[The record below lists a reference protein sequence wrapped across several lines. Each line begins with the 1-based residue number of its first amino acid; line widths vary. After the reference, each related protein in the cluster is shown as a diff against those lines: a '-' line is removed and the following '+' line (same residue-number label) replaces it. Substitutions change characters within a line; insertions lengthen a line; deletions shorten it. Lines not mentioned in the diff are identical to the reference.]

1 MDYGAFPPEFNSAR
15 MYAGPGSGPML
26 AAASAWD
33 TLAAELQSGAS
44 SYGSVVSELADEW
57 QGPSSAAMAEA
68 AAPYVDWLSAAAG
81 QAEQT
86 AAQARAAASA
96 YQVALASMVPLPL
109 IAANRTQLA
118 ALTMTNILGQNT
130 PAIAATEAQYGEMW
144 AQDATTM
151 YGYAGAS
158 AAASRLT
165 AFTPPPTT
173 TNPSG
178 AASQSAAVAQAT
190 GTATGTG
197 VQSALSQLLNSIT
210 SSLQSLASPV
220 TTSTSSSSL
229 TTLLSTALNDLGL
242 TSSSGTGTT
251 GIAGLGAV
259 SGNLLN
265 FLTTM
270 PFNDASFFGL
280 FMALDAMGPLIG
292 TPMNIAL
299 TQAMTPVAAAAPFA
313 ALPPAA
319 AAAGLGAA
327 GGLGGLGG
335 FGGLGG
341 LGGFGGL
348 AGLGQAASVGALSVP
363 QSWGWAATPQAALL
377 GGMPLA
383 TPLAGANLAAA
394 GAAASGLPMAAGL
407 PLMMGGLPR
416 AAGVAAAAG
425 VGGAL
430 ASKYLRPRPVVARP
444 PSAGYPPEPDY
455 TKPAA
460 AFPVPAGFSTN
471 GHAPPGYQ
479 PAIVYLPTNG
489 QAPPKN

>member
-33 TLAAELQSGAS
+33 ALAAELQSGAT
-44 SYGSVVSELADEW
+44 SYGSVVSSLADEW
-57 QGPSSAAMAEA
+57 QGPSSAAMEEA
-68 AAPYVDWLSAAAG
+68 ATPYVDWLNVAAG

-96 YQVALASMVPLPL
+96 YQVALASVVPLPE

-118 ALTMTNILGQNT
+118 ALVMTNILGQNT
-130 PAIAATEAQYGEMW
+130 PAIAANEAQYGEMW

-151 YGYAGAS
+151 YGYAAAS
-158 AAASRLT
+158 SAASRLT
-165 AFTPPPTT
+165 AFTPPPST

-197 VQSALSQLLNSIT
+197 VQSTLSQLLSSIT
-210 SSLQSLASPV
+210 TSLQNLASPV
-220 TTSTSSSSL
+220 TSPTSSTSL
-229 TTLLSTALNDLGL
+229 TTLLSTLLNDLGL
-242 TSSSGTGTT
+242 TSSSTTGTT
-251 GIAGLGAV
+251 GIAGLGAI
-259 SGNLLN
+259 SGNVMDTLVDLPI
-265 FLTTM
+265 T
-270 PFNDASFFGL
+270 DSAFFGM
-280 FMALDAMGPLIG
+280 FIAMDALQPLIG
-292 TPMNIAL
+292 TPMNVAL
-299 TQAMTPVAAAAPFA
+299 TQAMTPAPAAFIPPVAVGG
-313 ALPPAA
+313 AA
-319 AAAGLGAA
+319 AAAGMGAA
-327 GGLGGLGG
+327 GGFGG
-335 FGGLGG
+335 F
-341 LGGFGGL
+341 GGFGGL

-363 QSWGWAATPQAALL
+363 QSWGWAATPQASLL

-383 TPLAGANLAAA
+383 APLAGANLA
-394 GAAASGLPMAAGL
+394 GASGLPMAAGL
-407 PLMMGGLPR
+407 PLMMGGLPK

-430 ASKYLRPRPVVARP
+430 ASKYLPRRPVVARSP
-444 PSAGYPPEPDY
+444 AAGYPPEPDY
-455 TKPAA
+455 AQPAT

-479 PAIVYLPTNG
+479 PAIVYLPTNEH
-489 QAPPKN
+489 APQKN

>member
-15 MYAGPGSGPML
+15 IYSGPGSGPML

-33 TLAAELQSGAS
+33 ALAAELQSGAS
-44 SYGSVVSELADEW
+44 SYGSVVSSLADEW
-57 QGPSSAAMAEA
+57 QGPSSASMEEA
-68 AAPYVDWLSAAAG
+68 ATPYVNWLSAAAE

-86 AAQARAAASA
+86 AAQARFAASA
-96 YQVALASMVPLPL
+96 YQVALASMVPLPE
-109 IAANRTQLA
+109 IAANRTQLT
-118 ALTMTNILGQNT
+118 ALVMTNILGQNT

-158 AAASRLT
+158 ATASRLT
-165 AFTPPPTT
+165 AFTPPPST

-178 AASQSAAVAQAT
+178 AASQAAAVAQAT

-197 VQSALSQLLNSIT
+197 VQSTLSQLLSSIT
-210 SSLQSLASPV
+210 TSLQNLASPV
-220 TTSTSSSSL
+220 TSTSSTSL
-229 TTLLSTALNDLGL
+229 TTLLSDLLNGLGL
-242 TSSSGTGTT
+242 TSSSTVGTS
-251 GIAGLGAV
+251 GIAGLGSTA
-259 SGNLLN
+259 SG
-265 FLTTM
+265 FLESLALE
-270 PFNDASFFGL
+270 PFNLGGFFGL
-280 FMALDAMGPLIG
+280 FMGMNALTPLIT

-299 TQAMTPVAAAAPFA
+299 SQAMTPVAAAAAPFA
-313 ALPPAA
+313 ALPPAV
-319 AAAGLGAA
+319 AAAGMGAV
-327 GGLGGLGG
+327 GGLGG

-341 LGGFGGL
+341 LAG

-407 PLMMGGLPR
+407 PLMMGGIPK

-430 ASKYLRPRPVVARP
+430 ASRYLPPRPVVARP
-444 PSAGYPPEPDY
+444 PSAGYPPEPEY
-455 TKPAA
+455 AKPAA

-479 PAIVYLPTNG
+479 PAIVYLPTAGN
-489 QAPPKN
+489 APPKN

>member
-15 MYAGPGSGPML
+15 MYLGPGSGPML

-68 AAPYVDWLSAAAG
+68 ATPYVDWLSAAAG

-86 AAQARAAASA
+86 AGQARAAASA
-96 YQVALASMVPLPL
+96 YQVALASMVPLPE
-109 IAANRTQLA
+109 IAANRTQLT
-118 ALTMTNILGQNT
+118 ALVMTNILGQNT

-144 AQDATTM
+144 AQDASTM

-165 AFTPPPTT
+165 AFTPPPST

-197 VQSALSQLLNSIT
+197 VQSTLSQLLSSIT
-210 SSLQSLASPV
+210 SSLQNLASPASS
-220 TTSTSSSSL
+220 STSSTSL
-229 TTLLSTALNDLGL
+229 TTLLSTLLNDLGL
-242 TSSSGTGTT
+242 TSSSATGTGTT
-251 GIAGLGAV
+251 GIAGLGAISDNLVNTLV
-259 SGNLLN
+259 SLPI
-265 FLTTM
+265 T
-270 PFNDASFFGL
+270 DSAFFGM
-280 FMALDAMGPLIG
+280 FVAMDAIQPLIG
-292 TPMNIAL
+292 TPMNVAL
-299 TQAMTPVAAAAPFA
+299 TQAMTAVPAAAPFA

-319 AAAGLGAA
+319 VAAGMGAA
-327 GGLGGLGG
+327 GG

-383 TPLAGANLAAA
+383 APLAGANLA
-394 GAAASGLPMAAGL
+394 GASGLPMAAGL
-407 PLMMGGLPR
+407 PLMMGGIPK

-430 ASKYLRPRPVVARP
+430 ASKYLPRRPVVARSP
-444 PSAGYPPEPDY
+444 AAGYPPEPDY
-455 TKPAA
+455 AQPAA

-479 PAIVYLPTNG
+479 PAIVYLPTHEH
-489 QAPPKN
+489 APPKN